1 MARWYAAHGRCDAC
15 SPTLSRRGASFLTLA
30 AIVGPTA
37 AGKSEIAE
45 SVARRFH
52 ATIISVDSMQVY
64 RGMDIGTAKPDAR
77 IRTWVDYRMV
87 DVCDPGDDF
96 TVHEFQRAARRHI
109 EELATQYRRVIIAGG
124 SGLHF
129 RAVVDPLTFPP
140 RDVALR
146 KLLEEQPLGS
156 LTGELITADPD
167 AGALIDM
174 ENPRR
179 VIRAVEIFRLTGQT
193 PTGRASTPEASQ
205 VRAYESLY
213 PMAAFGIDALD
224 ASPQRVTT
232 RLNTMIE
239 SGLIAE
245 VEALAP
251 KLGTSASQAVGY
263 RGFARMIAGEI
274 SREDA
279 IADTIRAT
287 NGLVKRQRT
296 YFRRDPRIEWIPWH
310 DAQAQRVEHAVNL
323 IGKKMQWIS

>member
-1 MARWYAAHGRCDAC
+1 
-15 SPTLSRRGASFLTLA
+15 
-30 AIVGPTA
+30 
-37 AGKSEIAE
+37 
-45 SVARRFH
+45 VAQRFH

-64 RGMDIGTAKPDAR
+64 RGMDIGTAKPDGR
-77 IRTWVDYRMV
+77 IRARVDYRMV

-96 TVHEFQRAARRHI
+96 TVQEFQRAARRNI
-109 EELATQYRRVIIAGG
+109 EDLATQYRRVVIAGG

-129 RAVVDPLTFPP
+129 RAVVDPLTFAPT
-140 RDVALR
+140 DAALR
-146 KLLEEQPLGS
+146 KELEAKPLESLSLELLAG
-156 LTGELITADPD
+156 DPD

-179 VIRAVEIFRLTGQT
+179 MIRAVEILRLSGQT
-193 PTGRASTPEASQ
+193 PTQRASTPEASR
-205 VRAYESLY
+205 VRSYESLY

-224 ASPQRVTT
+224 VSPQRVTT
-232 RLNTMIE
+232 RLDTMIE
-239 SGLIAE
+239 SGFIAE

-251 KLGTSASQAVGY
+251 TLGTSASQAVGY
-263 RGFARMIAGEI
+263 REFARMIAGEI

-310 DAQAQRVEHAVNL
+310 DDQAERVEHAVNL
-323 IGKKMQWIS
+323 VGKKMQWIS